1 MLKKLTPVITIVY
14 SLALI
19 IVSLVKINNVPDI
32 GISFG
37 DKIFHFLAYFVL
49 TLLWF
54 YTFLYF
60 FKFKSKK
67 AIFFAAILSVLFGM
81 IIEVLQENMT
91 ASRSLD
97 VYDAVANTLGALL
110 ASTVLWFKSSLH
122 IKNV

>member
-1 MLKKLTPVITIVY
+1 MLKKLIPIITIIY
-14 SLALI
+14 SLALVT
-19 IVSLVKINNVPDI
+19 VSLIKLNNVPDI
-32 GISFG
+32 GVSFG

-54 YTFLYF
+54 YTFLYA

-110 ASTVLWFKSSLH
+110 ASTVLWFKSNAH
-122 IKNV
+122 VKNV

>member
-1 MLKKLTPVITIVY
+1 MLKKLIPVVTIIY

-19 IVSLVKINNVPDI
+19 TVSLAKLNNVPDI

-54 YTFLYF
+54 YTFLYA
-60 FKFKSKK
+60 FKFKKK
-67 AIFFAAILSVLFGM
+67 RALFFAVILSVLFGI
-81 IIEVLQENMT
+81 IIEVLQESIT
-91 ASRSLD
+91 VSRALD

-110 ASTVLWFKSSLH
+110 ASMVLWFKSSLH
-122 IKNV
+122 VKNG